1 MKLRDILFLLLFAD
15 FTYRLNEGDN
25 DHSTYFY
32 IIKCLMNLIE
42 IFLIELK
49 YYKVWH
55 CNVTKAHFEGVKD
68 LILFF

>member
-1 MKLRDILFLLLFAD
+1 
-15 FTYRLNEGDN
+15 
-25 DHSTYFY
+25 
-32 IIKCLMNLIE
+32 MNLIE

-68 LILFF
+68 LILFFGRKKKVQ